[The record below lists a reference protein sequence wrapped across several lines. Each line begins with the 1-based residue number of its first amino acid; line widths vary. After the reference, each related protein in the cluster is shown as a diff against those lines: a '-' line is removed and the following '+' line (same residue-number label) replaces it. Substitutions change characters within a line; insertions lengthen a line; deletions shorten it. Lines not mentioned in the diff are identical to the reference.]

1 MAVDFPQ
8 VREQV
13 RKLGETAVE
22 QERLLHDKHQRALEL
37 LELHAGNLEKLRA
50 KVQQVAQEYDK
61 TLRCAIPP
69 DPVWLAPEPLDAHFP
84 VPVMPTKALV
94 LAADGSQI
102 APDRHQAVWYC
113 LINVGGICLLHGQAA
128 PPTIHVESQLFYGEQ
143 LYTQTGTLTE
153 STLAL
158 RRDLHERQMLLSLA
172 RETTMPVVSF
182 TDGPMELWGPREVE
196 AQGEFRKSLEEYLDL
211 LRRLEQRG
219 ITTAGYVDNPMAD
232 LVVRMLEVAVASESD
247 LANIRS
253 FHPLRGVADTFLFR
267 NILHPG
273 ERSAVFALQSYSAEQ
288 YRDQLGLHFF
298 YLNVGREGHPWLAR
312 VEIPAW
318 VAGNPAQLD
327 LLHACL
333 IDQCRIMGT
342 HPYPYALHRAH
353 EVAVVSMQE
362 KDQVTEMIAL
372 ELRRRGVGLGEKSNK
387 QFLKDQPGRTSFRAK

>member
-8 VREQV
+8 IREQV
-13 RKLGETAVE
+13 IKLGETAVE
-22 QERLLHDKHQRALEL
+22 QDQVLQNKRQRALEL
-37 LELHAGNLEKLRA
+37 LELHAGNLEKLRE
-50 KVQQVAQEYDK
+50 KVLQVAQEYDQN
-61 TLRCAIPP
+61 LRCAIPP
-69 DPVWLAPEPLDAHFP
+69 DLVDRAAEPLDAHFP
-84 VPVMPTKALV
+84 APLMPPQALV

-102 APDRHQAVWYC
+102 APDRHQPVWYC
-113 LINVGGICLLHGQAA
+113 LINVGGICILHGQAV

-158 RRDLHERQMLLSLA
+158 RRDLHEREMLLNLA
-172 RETTMPVVSF
+172 QETTAPVVSF

-232 LVVRMLEVAVASESD
+232 LVVRLLEVAVATESD
-247 LANIRS
+247 LNNLRS
-253 FHPLRGVADTFLFR
+253 YHPLRGVADTSLFR
-267 NILHPG
+267 NILQPG
-273 ERSAVFALQSYSAEQ
+273 ERSAVFALQSHSAEQ

-298 YLNVGREGHPWLAR
+298 YLNVGRQGHPWLAR

-318 VAGNPAQLD
+318 VAGNPVQLD

-333 IDQCRIMGT
+333 MDQCRILGA

-353 EVAVVSMQE
+353 EVAVVSLQE

-372 ELRRRGVGLGEKSNK
+372 ELRRRGLGLGEKSNK
-387 QFLKDQPGRTSFRAK
+387 QFLKDQPGRMSYRG